1 MQKMDVVP
9 DWFSFYVIEAIRI
22 LAPAVLTLVFVYL
35 FGFFWGG
42 GGVLIG

>member
-22 LAPAVLTLVFVYL
+22 LAPAVLTFCLFVW
-35 FGFFWGG
+35 FFG
-42 GGVLIG
+42 GGVGGGCL